1 MNLPEK
7 YTESMK
13 ALLGDEYDSYIE
25 SFSDKRLYGLRVN
38 NLKIS
43 TEDFLKICPF
53 KLEPI
58 PWIENGFYYSED
70 DKPAKHPYYFAG
82 LYYIQE
88 PSAMTP
94 ANVLPEQAKIAEAA
108 GACAVMALERIPADI
123 RIIRT
128 SGRFLKC
135 FIFLK
140 RILR

>member
-53 KLEPI
+53 KLRTDSIIQKMTSQPNI
-58 PWIENGFYYSED
+58 HIILQ
-70 DKPAKHPYYFAG
+70 A
-82 LYYIQE
+82 YI
-88 PSAMTP
+88 
-94 ANVLPEQAKIAEAA
+94 
-108 GACAVMALERIPADI
+108 
-123 RIIRT
+123 
-128 SGRFLKC
+128 
-135 FIFLK
+135 IFRSLVP
-140 RILR
+140 

>member
-1 MNLPEK
+1 MHNRCSNSLQKLYRIEVYKVNLPEK

-13 ALLGDEYDSYIE
+13 MMLGDEYDSYIE
-25 SFSDKRLYGLRVN
+25 SFNDKRLYGLRVN

-53 KLEPI
+53 KLEPV

-94 ANVLPEQAKIAEAA
+94 VPLMNIHLSLQSSLPNF
-108 GACAVMALERIPADI
+108 V
-123 RIIRT
+123 
-128 SGRFLKC
+128 FLKS
-135 FIFLK
+135 
-140 RILR
+140 ILVF